1 MAQILCWQGIS
12 WRRYFSGS
20 HSSILARTVLHTA
33 FLRFVPG
40 LPRASLDVPSLKK
53 LSPARLFGPCGTF
66 LDSFLVPRAGL
77 EPAQQLPLPPQD
89 SVSTSS
95 TTSAWGMF
103 LARFGKLGK
112 HFLCA
117 WLRRNFMGKI
127 RALYPVLSQVGG
139 LAPVAPGVG
148 LNLSPAFQLAPWCPD
163 LRPYRPSPLDRAY
176 GPGHSR
182 GTRGVAGSL
191 RPGRRQQHDFTV
203 WRRRRLRR

>member
-1 MAQILCWQGIS
+1 MALSFAGKGFRGDGIFLEAFPPFWLVPFLIPS
-12 WRRYFSGS
+12 
-20 HSSILARTVLHTA
+20 
-33 FLRFVPG
+33 FLRFVPA
-40 LPRASLDVPSLKK
+40 LPRTSLDVPSPKK
-53 LSPARLFGPCGTF
+53 LSPARLFGPCGTL

-127 RALYPVLSQVGG
+127 RTLTRFCPRLGG
-139 LAPVAPGVG
+139 WLRFAPGVG
-148 LNLSPAFQLAPWCPD
+148 PNLFACLPVG
-163 LRPYRPSPLDRAY
+163 PLVPRFT
-176 GPGHSR
+176 PL
-182 GTRGVAGSL
+182 SL
-191 RPGRRQQHDFTV
+191 INS
-203 WRRRRLRR
+203 